1 MKRKGTCKGVTDK
14 ISKKWLGA
22 LSVLSNCMKRWLFC
36 IFSNTK
42 NKLGNAGANAQE
54 QQGGFCLFYAGTTL
68 ALLRFWW
75 LLSLASSMA
84 SSDQKAR
91 A

>member
-1 MKRKGTCKGVTDK
+1 MAMQMPMHK
-14 ISKKWLGA
+14 
-22 LSVLSNCMKRWLFC
+22 SNRV
-36 IFSNTK
+36 
-42 NKLGNAGANAQE
+42 A
-54 QQGGFCLFYAGTTL
+54 FCLFYAGTTL

-75 LLSLASSMA
+75 LLSLAISMA